1 MSAMSELDIERREDM
16 EALET
21 EKEEMFWELYDE
33 FLEERFEGIPLE
45 EIPEAESYL
54 RRHLWDYVFFVDMMS
69 APNGDWE
76 ELIDKD
82 WCKRD
87 FLIYVIYTQ
96 ADSNC
101 HVNELR
107 NAIYN
112 YIKDNH
118 MDILFPDR

>member
-1 MSAMSELDIERREDM
+1 MSAMSELDVLRREEM
-16 EALET
+16 EELEI

-54 RRHLWDYVFFVDMMS
+54 RRHLWDYIFFVDMMS

-96 ADSNC
+96 ADSNY

-118 MDILFPDR
+118 MDLLFPDR